1 MSKMFCVNDVKN
13 LHVKKRDHCGG
24 ETHQQKIEFPL
35 NFSPFKEQYTTLE

>member
-1 MSKMFCVNDVKN
+1 MSKMFCQRWQK
-13 LHVKKRDHCGG
+13 HSIEKRDHCEG